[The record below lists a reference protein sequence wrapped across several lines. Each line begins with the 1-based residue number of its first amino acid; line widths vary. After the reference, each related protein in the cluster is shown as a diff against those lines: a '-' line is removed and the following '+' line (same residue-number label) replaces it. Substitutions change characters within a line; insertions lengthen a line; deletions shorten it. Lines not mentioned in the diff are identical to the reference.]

1 MKVLFVN
8 ACVRSESRTYRLAE
22 KVLQKLGGEV
32 TEVNLEQEN
41 IAPLTSHTLEK
52 RSKLVAEKKYDD
64 DFFRYA
70 RQFAEAD
77 MIVVA
82 APFWDFSFPALLKCY
97 IEAISVVGLTFRYT
111 EKGPVGMCRATGE
124 PLGLCKA
131 RKLYYVTTAGGFIPE
146 ENCGYGYFRSL
157 AQKLYGIADTQFFKA
172 EGLDIV
178 GADVEAVMQKAL
190 NEVEQKL

>member
-1 MKVLFVN
+1 MLTRLSLMMKILFVN
-8 ACVRSESRTYRLAE
+8 ACVRSESRTRRLAE

-111 EKGPVGMCRATGE
+111 EKGPVGMCRA
-124 PLGLCKA
+124 K
-131 RKLYYVTTAGGFIPE
+131 KLIYVTTAGGFIPV

-178 GADVEAVMQKAL
+178 GADVEAAMQKAL
-190 NEVEQKL
+190 NEVEQRL